1 MKTIYLSRAKS
12 GKLSLAL
19 AAAALLAGT
28 AAPGVLAETYTAA
41 FTKTITMTAAPGAGV
56 PQGEIK
62 FTIGVPAALP
72 SWAGDTAV
80 LGTAGQIRDAEPT
93 ATFTGAQNSV
103 SVPLLFDSDDF
114 TAPGDYLFTLQE
126 QASGIAGL
134 EQDSALRYIQVHVVN
149 ANPEAP
155 DGTYRIEGLTVV
167 TADGADKTGAF
178 TNAYT
183 THALTVEKQLSGNFA
198 SLRDVFT
205 FTITLNDPH
214 ATSVTAKT
222 GAAGADLTDDDGTEV
237 AFVNGTATATA
248 QIRGGEKLEVTGL
261 PETMTYSIEESG
273 EAAQYYTTTWDGAAA
288 TPGSDKTTQT
298 QAMESE
304 DQTVTV
310 TNTRNAPSP
319 TGLLLDAAPYGAMVL
334 AAGAGSVL
342 LLRKRRDA

>member
-1 MKTIYLSRAKS
+1 MKTIYLSRAKF

-126 QASGIAGL
+126 QAPGIAGL

-155 DGTYRIEGLTVV
+155 DGTYSIEGLT
-167 TADGADKTGAF
+167 
-178 TNAYT
+178 
-183 THALTVEKQLSGNFA
+183 
-198 SLRDVFT
+198 R
-205 FTITLNDPH
+205 I
-214 ATSVTAKT
+214 
-222 GAAGADLTDDDGTEV
+222 
-237 AFVNGTATATA
+237 
-248 QIRGGEKLEVTGL
+248 
-261 PETMTYSIEESG
+261 
-273 EAAQYYTTTWDGAAA
+273 
-288 TPGSDKTTQT
+288 
-298 QAMESE
+298 
-304 DQTVTV
+304 
-310 TNTRNAPSP
+310 AP
-319 TGLLLDAAPYGAMVL
+319 
-334 AAGAGSVL
+334 
-342 LLRKRRDA
+342 

>member
-1 MKTIYLSRAKS
+1 MKTIYLSRTKS
-12 GKLSLAL
+12 GKLSLTL

-126 QASGIAGL
+126 QAPGIAGL

-155 DGTYRIEGLTVV
+155 DNTYRIEGLNVV

-205 FTITLNDPH
+205 FTITLNLSLIH
-214 ATSVTAKT
+214 
-222 GAAGADLTDDDGTEV
+222 
-237 AFVNGTATATA
+237 
-248 QIRGGEKLEVTGL
+248 I
-261 PETMTYSIEESG
+261 
-273 EAAQYYTTTWDGAAA
+273 
-288 TPGSDKTTQT
+288 
-298 QAMESE
+298 
-304 DQTVTV
+304 
-310 TNTRNAPSP
+310 
-319 TGLLLDAAPYGAMVL
+319 
-334 AAGAGSVL
+334 
-342 LLRKRRDA
+342 